1 MWQARPSGVG
11 KRGHPGQE
19 LERAG
24 LPLLHKSPQRS
35 WKNADSDSEGL
46 GWGPKFCIF
55 TNSQVTCCCCSGD
68 QFRRFCG
75 PTKGMEEWMWVRV
88 GRERRARNIRAG
100 LGRGELY
107 SGCAEAMPG
116 RWLPGAA
123 DRRHLSNEAA
133 RSPECT
139 HCLFR
144 IHSLSAPL
152 PLQRAGTHRLL
163 SPHSYP
169 WELSLFRL
177 SWLDKSITIRP
188 PPLVFSNSPNEIST
202 YVPRHNPP

>member
-35 WKNADSDSEGL
+35 SKNADSDSEGL

-100 LGRGELY
+100 LGGGGALLWLRRGHAWE
-107 SGCAEAMPG
+107 M
-116 RWLPGAA
+116 
-123 DRRHLSNEAA
+123 AA
-133 RSPECT
+133 RGS
-139 HCLFR
+139 R
-144 IHSLSAPL
+144 QKAPL
-152 PLQRAGTHRLL
+152 
-163 SPHSYP
+163 
-169 WELSLFRL
+169 
-177 SWLDKSITIRP
+177 K
-188 PPLVFSNSPNEIST
+188 
-202 YVPRHNPP
+202 